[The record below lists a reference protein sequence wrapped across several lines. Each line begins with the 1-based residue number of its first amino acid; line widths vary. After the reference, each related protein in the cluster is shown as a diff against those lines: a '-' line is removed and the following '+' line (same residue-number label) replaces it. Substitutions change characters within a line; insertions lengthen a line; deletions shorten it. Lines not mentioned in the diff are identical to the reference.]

1 MPPSPGFTA
10 EMATGVLKPAIYP
23 LDLRFLEPVPYLV
36 EEVRNRK
43 MLPNTI
49 QLISQAIKEK
59 RCIAI
64 RYHDQRQ
71 IRVVEPHAVYT
82 DERGDLSMDAYQTR
96 GHSASGRP
104 PPFWR
109 PFRLKKITAVSVLKE
124 KFSRGSRKDSAPT
137 VLNIAAVWSL
147 LFRTASRH
155 SVTFIP
161 PRPRKS
167 VRNFLKICAVKRQPL
182 LFAPAPEVFVRP
194 ALQRSECGIG

>member
-1 MPPSPGFTA
+1 
-10 EMATGVLKPAIYP
+10 MATRVLKPAIHP
-23 LDLRFLEPVPYLV
+23 LDLRFFGPVPYLV
-36 EEVRNRK
+36 EEERNRK

-82 DERGDLSMDAYQTR
+82 DERGDLSVDASHAGGLR
-96 GHSASGRP
+96 PPAPP

-124 KFSRGSRKDSAPT
+124 KFQPRIAEGFSANRLKYRSGLVAIVQDS
-137 VLNIAAVWSL
+137 
-147 LFRTASRH
+147 
-155 SVTFIP
+155 
-161 PRPRKS
+161 
-167 VRNFLKICAVKRQPL
+167 QPA
-182 LFAPAPEVFVRP
+182 FGYVYPAQTTEIGPHLPEDLR
-194 ALQRSECGIG
+194 R

>member
-1 MPPSPGFTA
+1 
-10 EMATGVLKPAIYP
+10 
-23 LDLRFLEPVPYLV
+23 
-36 EEVRNRK
+36 

-49 QLISQAIKEK
+49 QLISQAIKVK

-96 GHSASGRP
+96 GYSASGRP

-124 KFSRGSRKDSAPT
+124 KFQPRITEGFSTNRLKYRSGLVAIVQDTEPAFVYVYPPQTTEISPH
-137 VLNIAAVWSL
+137 L
-147 LFRTASRH
+147 LEDIRR
-155 SVTFIP
+155 
-161 PRPRKS
+161 
-167 VRNFLKICAVKRQPL
+167 
-182 LFAPAPEVFVRP
+182 
-194 ALQRSECGIG
+194 

>member
-1 MPPSPGFTA
+1 
-10 EMATGVLKPAIYP
+10 MATGVLKPAIYP
-23 LDLRFLEPVPYLV
+23 LDLRFFRPVPYLV

-124 KFSRGSRKDSAPT
+124 KFQPRITEGFSANRLKYRSGLVAIVQDSQPAFGYVYPAPT
-137 VLNIAAVWSL
+137 TEIGPHL
-147 LFRTASRH
+147 
-155 SVTFIP
+155 
-161 PRPRKS
+161 
-167 VRNFLKICAVKRQPL
+167 
-182 LFAPAPEVFVRP
+182 PED
-194 ALQRSECGIG
+194 QRR